1 MKVVL
6 GDLDSASLLEEE
18 VGKADIVVRKSVG
31 CFAVKGSEHFIRLTL
46 IQMLPVPSI
55 LKV

>member
-1 MKVVL
+1 MKVIL

-18 VGKADIVVRKSVG
+18 VGKADIVVRKSVS
-31 CFAVKGSEHFIRLTL
+31 CFAVQGSERFIRLTL